1 MVYKEEIQVYAAS
14 RSCTKPVRSLM
25 LSFASRI
32 CGNDTFYNLYIYI
45 HTYMYT
51 HIFTYMYRCT
61 ERRNSISLWVHCIA
75 YKEKLH
81 AYKASKPV
89 SSAIE
94 SFASNICGQDS
105 RIAYWYTLIHEISV
119 YCTVYEE
126 KLQEFTA
133 PRSCTRPVSWSI
145 ESFASNICG
154 QDSRIAYRCSWK
166 LDTRVNYIAYSCIA
180 YESQ

>member
-81 AYKASKPV
+81 AYFKAGQL
-89 SSAIE
+89 
-94 SFASNICGQDS
+94 SNRVLRVEYLRTRQSYSI
-105 RIAYWYTLIHEISV
+105 LIHPDTWNKCVLHSLWREI
-119 YCTVYEE
+119 
-126 KLQEFTA
+126 
-133 PRSCTRPVSWSI
+133 
-145 ESFASNICG
+145 
-154 QDSRIAYRCSWK
+154 
-166 LDTRVNYIAYSCIA
+166 TRVYGSEVVHEAGQLVNWVLRVQYMRTRQSYSISMLLKTWHTR
-180 YESQ
+180 ELHSI